1 MNGKNKVTKV
11 KAVSKTMSSKKVDDT
26 NAKTVVNK
34 STPDVVS
41 KLPSSENSNKN
52 KGFNDNDGARA
63 NNHEKNDGKS
73 EKGLQKARVSNASI
87 SLTATGGVADQKKMN
102 GKNNVTKVKAVS
114 KTMSSKKVDDTNAK
128 TVVNKSTPDVVSK
141 LPSSENSNKN
151 KGFNDNDG
159 ARANNHEKNDGKSEK
174 GLQKARVSNARKELH
189 KVHTETITTS
199 NTNDDTTSTVTH
211 GTIGNPLGSED
222 SKITAKKRVKG
233 AGKSGIVPAVK
244 KSIGLEKA
252 SEKQNDAKVT
262 VASNTISE
270 KEDDTNDTAD
280 VTTKGS
286 SVSVETKTVM
296 SQNSNKKKG
305 PGKDKDANI
314 EKADTLDSGKANV
327 DSSVVKKK
335 ECFYYPFCQMTADVC
350 GGTQRGRCR
359 EVKSGRVNVAPDID
373 RKELAKMKREAK
385 QKQP

>member
-1 MNGKNKVTKV
+1 M
-11 KAVSKTMSSKKVDDT
+11 
-26 NAKTVVNK
+26 
-34 STPDVVS
+34 
-41 KLPSSENSNKN
+41 
-52 KGFNDNDGARA
+52 
-63 NNHEKNDGKS
+63 
-73 EKGLQKARVSNASI
+73 
-87 SLTATGGVADQKKMN
+87 
-102 GKNNVTKVKAVS
+102 
-114 KTMSSKKVDDTNAK
+114 
-128 TVVNKSTPDVVSK
+128 VSK

-174 GLQKARVSNARKELH
+174 GLQKARVSNARQEPH
-189 KVHTETITTS
+189 KVHTETIITS

-222 SKITAKKRVKG
+222 SKITAKKRVKS
-233 AGKSGIVPAVK
+233 AGKAGIVPAVK

-262 VASNTISE
+262 VASNTILE

-286 SVSVETKTVM
+286 SVSVETKT
-296 SQNSNKKKG
+296 G

-314 EKADTLDSGKANV
+314 EKADTLDSGKAN
-327 DSSVVKKK
+327 DSSIVKKK